1 MTITQLIPILQTSV
15 APCVLISGS
24 GLLLLA
30 QANRLPRPID
40 RARHLCSLVKSNPGP
55 SGDTYRAQ
63 LKIFHKRCNLLRNAV
78 ALNVMCL
85 GAIATVILLLFVGNI
100 LELTL
105 TTPINVCFVF
115 GLMCLL
121 GSLAYFLTD
130 IFVMLHSLELE
141 IKETGVQL

>member
-1 MTITQLIPILQTSV
+1 MTTTQLVPILQTSV
-15 APCVLISGS
+15 APCVLISGA

-55 SGDTYRAQ
+55 EGNTYRAQ

-85 GAIATVILLLFVGNI
+85 GAIATVILLLFISNI
-100 LELTL
+100 LNWPLAMW
-105 TTPINVCFVF
+105 INTCFVV
-115 GLMCLL
+115 GLFCLL
-121 GSLAYFLTD
+121 GSLVFFLRD
-130 IFVMLHSLELE
+130 IFVMLHSLEME